1 MKITVA
7 GTGYVGLSLAV
18 LMAQS
23 QEVVALDINADKV
36 NLINSRISPIKDDYI
51 SEYLQN
57 RKLNLHATTDKN
69 DAYLGANYVI
79 IATPTN
85 YDDLTNNFDTSSIES
100 VIEDVLKIT
109 PNTPII
115 IKSTIPV
122 GYTERMRLKYNKK
135 NIIFSPEFLRE
146 GKALYDNLFPSRIII
161 GDTNEEATV
170 FANLLKTNS
179 LKDDVEILLMNST
192 EAEAVKLFS
201 NSYLALRISFFNE
214 LDTYAEIKGLNTKSI
229 IEGVSLDPRIGNHY
243 NNPSF
248 GYGGYCLPKDTK
260 QLLANY
266 KDVPQNVI
274 GAIVKSNSTRK
285 NHITNEILSREPNTV
300 GIYRLTMKKDSD
312 NFRQSAVQSIIEG
325 LSEQGVNIVIF
336 EPSLDTKNFN
346 GFLVLND
353 LTDFKKKSDI
363 IIANRVTDVLDDV
376 SEKVYTRDVFTRD

>member
-201 NSYLALRISFFNE
+201 NSYLALRISA
-214 LDTYAEIKGLNTKSI
+214 L
-229 IEGVSLDPRIGNHY
+229 
-243 NNPSF
+243 
-248 GYGGYCLPKDTK
+248 
-260 QLLANY
+260 
-266 KDVPQNVI
+266 
-274 GAIVKSNSTRK
+274 
-285 NHITNEILSREPNTV
+285 
-300 GIYRLTMKKDSD
+300 
-312 NFRQSAVQSIIEG
+312 
-325 LSEQGVNIVIF
+325 
-336 EPSLDTKNFN
+336 
-346 GFLVLND
+346 
-353 LTDFKKKSDI
+353 
-363 IIANRVTDVLDDV
+363 
-376 SEKVYTRDVFTRD
+376 